1 MKPDPLQLTARY
13 WVGRGNKM
21 HAQRERP
28 EWGSVQAW
36 NEAMKDVFARCFK
49 KMAVQVCTVII
60 ICSISRNVMYS
71 RNILS
76 FPTFRESDL

>member
-1 MKPDPLQLTARY
+1 M
-13 WVGRGNKM
+13 
-21 HAQRERP
+21 ERP

-60 ICSISRNVMYS
+60 VS
-71 RNILS
+71 
-76 FPTFRESDL
+76 PTAMIVYMEQYK